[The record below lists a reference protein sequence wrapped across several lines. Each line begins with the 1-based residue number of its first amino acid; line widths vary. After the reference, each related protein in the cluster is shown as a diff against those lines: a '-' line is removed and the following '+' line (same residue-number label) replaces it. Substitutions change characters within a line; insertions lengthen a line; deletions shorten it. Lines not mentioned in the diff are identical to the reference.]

1 MDVSIM
7 IESHIVELEEFEKQF
22 FYGIISEEE
31 IFIKSQYF
39 NSTIPM
45 VQKISQIFNDY
56 KEDEKSK
63 RQILKLSSRLKAA
76 RLKYV
81 GELKVLYL
89 VSWT

>member
-1 MDVSIM
+1 MDVSKM

-22 FYGIISEEE
+22 FYGRISDAE
-31 IFIKSQYF
+31 IYVKSQYF

-45 VQKISQIFNDY
+45 VQELSTLFNNY